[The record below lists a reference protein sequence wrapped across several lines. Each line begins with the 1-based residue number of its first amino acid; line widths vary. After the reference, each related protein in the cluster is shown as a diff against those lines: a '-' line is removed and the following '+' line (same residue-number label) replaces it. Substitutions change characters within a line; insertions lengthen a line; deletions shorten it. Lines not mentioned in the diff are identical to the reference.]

1 MVDKTLPNTWS
12 MAKTLTIG
20 DIKVMTKSVR
30 TLQAGEL
37 VEIHSVDT
45 KKLLVESVMT
55 GHKESVGHDC
65 IE

>member
-12 MAKTLTIG
+12 LPSSLKIG

-37 VEIHSVDT
+37 VEIHSVDS